1 VHLTP
6 KISDYIQLVATA
18 RYLTCVEDGDI
29 PLLATK
35 QRKAFVE
42 HMVKSAIFAIDA
54 TPNKNNNLTREYQRR
69 VKRYFA
75 SRSTVLNHWRRFE
88 VQLAVK
94 EGRLSPE
101 RLVDDF
107 LKGMPI
113 SYGQRS
119 ALASYAQRVIQAS
132 IAKNRSL
139 DQIIRNVNRRLKTAP
154 PYVRILAEKEVVT
167 V

>member
-1 VHLTP
+1 
-6 KISDYIQLVATA
+6 
-18 RYLTCVEDGDI
+18 
-29 PLLATK
+29 
-35 QRKAFVE
+35 
-42 HMVKSAIFAIDA
+42 
-54 TPNKNNNLTREYQRR
+54 
-69 VKRYFA
+69 
-75 SRSTVLNHWRRFE
+75 
-88 VQLAVK
+88 
-94 EGRLSPE
+94 
-101 RLVDDF
+101 
-107 LKGMPI
+107 MPI